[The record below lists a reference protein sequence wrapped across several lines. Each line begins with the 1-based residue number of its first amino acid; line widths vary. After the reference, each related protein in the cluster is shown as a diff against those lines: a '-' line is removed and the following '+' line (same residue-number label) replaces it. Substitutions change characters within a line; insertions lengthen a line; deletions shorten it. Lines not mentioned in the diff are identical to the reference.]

1 MRLNILFGGAA
12 GSGPNLI
19 SHSFGEALIKLGFYV
34 FCSRNY
40 ESLIRGGHNSNVLT
54 FSEKPVFSNDSELD
68 IIVALDENTEKKH
81 KKFLK
86 KGGIILKGNSAN
98 MYFAGALFKMFDLN
112 FEDLKKELK
121 SMDRFQE
128 NLKEATKGFEETNI
142 WKPLKKQTNSD
153 YDYINGGQGI
163 SKGAIESG
171 IDLFYAYPM
180 TPATSVLSELAQ
192 KQKKH
197 NFQTFELENEIAV
210 IIAALGSAATGA
222 KSMVGTS
229 GGGFDLMTEGL
240 SMAGQAKIPLV
251 IYLAQRPGPGTG
263 VATGTSQGDLHLA
276 RHSGHGEFPRVV
288 LAPGCPKEAIELTSQ
303 AFYFSQKYKIP
314 VIILSDKHLA
324 ESFYT
329 IKGKP
334 KITKSEKST
343 KLIRYNSYEKDSI
356 GSATEDSKIVEKN
369 IIERIK
375 QSMTIEKDSKKFS
388 PYEIYGKKQS
398 KNVLIS
404 WGSTKGAII
413 DSIKEMDC
421 KFIQIK
427 YLEPF
432 PKEIIGEL
440 KGRIILIENNST
452 GQMGEIIRE
461 KTGILIEDKN
471 KILRF
476 DGKPF
481 LADELKKEIERR
493 LK

>member
-1 MRLNILFGGAA
+1 
-12 GSGPNLI
+12 
-19 SHSFGEALIKLGFYV
+19 
-34 FCSRNY
+34 
-40 ESLIRGGHNSNVLT
+40 
-54 FSEKPVFSNDSELD
+54 
-68 IIVALDENTEKKH
+68 
-81 KKFLK
+81 
-86 KGGIILKGNSAN
+86 
-98 MYFAGALFKMFDLN
+98 
-112 FEDLKKELK
+112 
-121 SMDRFQE
+121 
-128 NLKEATKGFEETNI
+128 
-142 WKPLKKQTNSD
+142 
-153 YDYINGGQGI
+153 
-163 SKGAIESG
+163 
-171 IDLFYAYPM
+171 
-180 TPATSVLSELAQ
+180 
-192 KQKKH
+192 
-197 NFQTFELENEIAV
+197 
-210 IIAALGSAATGA
+210 
-222 KSMVGTS
+222 
-229 GGGFDLMTEGL
+229 
-240 SMAGQAKIPLV
+240 
-251 IYLAQRPGPGTG
+251 
-263 VATGTSQGDLHLA
+263 
-276 RHSGHGEFPRVV
+276 
-288 LAPGCPKEAIELTSQ
+288 
-303 AFYFSQKYKIP
+303 
-314 VIILSDKHLA
+314 
-324 ESFYT
+324 
-329 IKGKP
+329 
-334 KITKSEKST
+334 
-343 KLIRYNSYEKDSI
+343 
-356 GSATEDSKIVEKN
+356 VEKN